1 MTDILVGAKVKAA
14 DFPASAWS
22 QDTTEITDITST
34 TFIPGSPE
42 VGTTFVA
49 PTSGKVLMFVGGSAR
64 AHTGDNRTFL
74 AANVFLG
81 TSSAGTE
88 VLSSSIGFTGCG
100 FSLASTSYYYQ
111 NRSFHLT
118 GLTPGSTYY
127 ARVTYSVTTTG
138 ATDGRSDIS
147 CREIGVIP
155 IS

>member
-14 DFPASAWS
+14 DFPASAWA
-22 QDTTEITDITST
+22 QDTTEILNISST
-34 TFIPGSPE
+34 TFIAGTPE

-64 AHTGDNRTFL
+64 GQTGDDRIL
-74 AANVFLG
+74 MAANVFLG
-81 TSSAGTE
+81 SNSSGTQ
-88 VLSSSIGFTGCG
+88 VLSSSVGFTGCG

-127 ARVTYSVTTTG
+127 ARVTYSVVNTG
-138 ATDGRSDIS
+138 TANNVCDIA
-147 CREIGVIP
+147 CREIGAIP